1 MALKRVSVSED
12 SSHERVKRAKNMK
25 DEYYDDEDQGYSSYV
40 FESVRED
47 REYNTEAE
55 EEEEDLDEDPEEKV
69 ASKLDE
75 FLDQSITK
83 DHEEDPEEEEHVEIW
98 SVKEEAEEEEEGEEE
113 EEEEEEEEG
122 EGYDEVLDD
131 YNISSNPIVEE
142 KAEKEDDEDEALNDY
157 YISSN
162 SVGEK
167 KTEEKDFW
175 SMYPRLDESLK
186 LEHFSAYTLLSS
198 VKQSLSCIG
207 NSKAEELEE
216 KWRKLQ
222 AAETKVKL
230 MRAQLIQEQ
239 KKIILNSLCSS

>member
-55 EEEEDLDEDPEEKV
+55 EEEEDLDEDPEEK
-69 ASKLDE
+69 
-75 FLDQSITK
+75 SITK
-83 DHEEDPEEEEHVEIW
+83 DHEEDPEEEEHVEIKKNLF
-98 SVKEEAEEEEEGEEE
+98 SMAVGTENEKNHFFVKSRM
-113 EEEEEEEEG
+113 
-122 EGYDEVLDD
+122 VRR
-131 YNISSNPIVEE
+131 VEE